1 MTSGFFALLSAALPT
16 ALLPGPAILSGLG
29 IPSCRKVPRF
39 RLSAVTGT
47 IWGKPGSHL
56 FPGARHQCVASGL
69 SLSALRG
76 RGFWGTQ
83 GPPPVRPWPGH
94 PPGLLWAPDPGP
106 LTCPVPHC
114 PPTHFNR
121 SAALSST
128 AMHHP
133 CSFSGVRRCSL
144 SLWPSTELRASSG
157 DLALTCQTSAQV
169 EPGAPLQAP
178 GPLSPQ
184 EAGALPFSLSRIPAF
199 HLLPTPPLGSPW
211 IRPGWLEGNLEGTP
225 WL

>member
-1 MTSGFFALLSAALPT
+1 MCGLRPVSLCLEGSRFLGDPRAAPCK
-16 ALLPGPAILSGLG
+16 AM
-29 IPSCRKVPRF
+29 
-39 RLSAVTGT
+39 
-47 IWGKPGSHL
+47 
-56 FPGARHQCVASGL
+56 AR
-69 SLSALRG
+69 
-76 RGFWGTQ
+76 
-83 GPPPVRPWPGH
+83 P

-144 SLWPSTELRASSG
+144 SLWPGTELRASSG

-199 HLLPTPPLGSPW
+199 HLLPAPPPGSPW
-211 IRPGWLEGNLEGTP
+211 IRPGWPEGNLEGTP